1 MPSSSPF
8 ESMKTFFVY
17 VLTKCTSSQS
27 TRKTHF
33 NMADGPT
40 CVKQTEC
47 HFSRI
52 PVEIVEKIMS
62 YLSPYGDFFDAKC
75 VCRLWY
81 RLIVRICKQR
91 LQNFHAAVR
100 TGNLRIR
107 TLTTKSRISPLPR
120 FSHGCCIIGGKMY
133 VHGGCS
139 SSNTAFNDLYF
150 LDLREQRWIRPR
162 TSGSPPPPKECAT
175 AVVYDNRDIV
185 IFGGWCQPSRTGIN
199 SVAKFFDDLY
209 IFNIVNLSWRSP
221 AVNRDLPRPCKRAGH
236 GACVLGHKMI
246 VFGGAQRELRLG
258 LLNIRQILHFGK
270 LHTCICCSLILRY
283 QHTLPYPKTK
293 NKKLPEKKSYL

>member
-1 MPSSSPF
+1 
-8 ESMKTFFVY
+8 
-17 VLTKCTSSQS
+17 
-27 TRKTHF
+27 
-33 NMADGPT
+33 MADEPT
-40 CVKQTEC
+40 WVKQTEC

-107 TLTTKSRISPLPR
+107 TLTTKSRTSPLPR
-120 FSHGCCIIGGKMY
+120 FSHGCCIIGEKMY

-258 LLNIRQILHFGK
+258 LLNIRQILQFGK
-270 LHTCICCSLILRY
+270 LPSCICCSLIL
-283 QHTLPYPKTK
+283 PY
-293 NKKLPEKKSYL
+293 

>member
-1 MPSSSPF
+1 
-8 ESMKTFFVY
+8 
-17 VLTKCTSSQS
+17 
-27 TRKTHF
+27 
-33 NMADGPT
+33 
-40 CVKQTEC
+40 
-47 HFSRI
+47 
-52 PVEIVEKIMS
+52 MS

-120 FSHGCCIIGGKMY
+120 FSHGCCMIGEKMY
-133 VHGGCS
+133 VYGGCS

-221 AVNRDLPRPCKRAGH
+221 VVNRDLPRPCKRAGH

-258 LLNIRQILHFGK
+258 LVNIRQILHFRK
-270 LHTCICCSLILRY
+270 LHTCIQLFQERLSEKMCTQQSWKVVWDMSNMLFL
-283 QHTLPYPKTK
+283 TL
-293 NKKLPEKKSYL
+293 